1 MAPTPNPGHLPQ
13 TSEQASRSLQR
24 FATQRVS
31 FTFNCSR
38 TSHLHPGAPLLPS
51 PRPSTHKQKFKCTG
65 MFGFDFFFY
74 PGVVLGRE
82 GTSDPAGTVRRRREG
97 GPGGSGAER
106 AADPRR
112 PPPCPASAAGSGGA
126 HPAAAPV
133 FTAHYFCHLASTSFQ
148 VVCRC
153 FANFAAALSPG
164 KRERGG
170 KHHFV
175 WGLLSEW
182 GGGGGGGERQYLSP
196 NLGGGPSVGARSDIS
211 TRIF

>member
-1 MAPTPNPGHLPQ
+1 MWHLPQ
-13 TSEQASRSLQR
+13 TQATYPKPRNKHSDLCNVLPLNVCPLHLTVVERAIYIQVLLFSPLPAPRHISKSLNVQECL
-24 FATQRVS
+24 V
-31 FTFNCSR
+31 
-38 TSHLHPGAPLLPS
+38 LI
-51 PRPSTHKQKFKCTG
+51 
-65 MFGFDFFFY
+65 FFFY

-82 GTSDPAGTVRRRREG
+82 ETSDPAGTVRRRREG

-182 GGGGGGGERQYLSP
+182 GGGGRG
-196 NLGGGPSVGARSDIS
+196 
-211 TRIF
+211 